1 MPPSPRA
8 ARSPGYRRGRRSTE
22 ISPGRRGCGY
32 GSRRRRR
39 AHRNSPA
46 SPAARL
52 WQNRSECAWW
62 LRRQSLRSGVRVAS
76 AWVFSLVESRRIRIM
91 YPGRPRRALN
101 GPVSCATV
109 AVGRSR
115 RNRMSVAFEIE
126 IVPTGTVGA
135 EMRGVDLASVNEAQ
149 VEAIK
154 GAWYRHDVLVFRDQ
168 EMTDDD
174 LLAFSRHFGTLDPP
188 PNQGAGRKSP
198 PGYPDI
204 YVISNVLDQKG
215 EPIGALGDGDAAW
228 HTDMSYIAQPPDA
241 SMLYSLEIPARGGD
255 TWFCG
260 MKAALA
266 KMPKSLLERIRTLD
280 IKHDGTYDSG
290 GYVRKGLKSA
300 SDPRTSVG
308 TPHPVVIQH
317 PVSGEPALYLGRRRN
332 AYVMGLELAE
342 SERLLDE
349 IWRYVETALYRHRW
363 ALGDLV
369 LWDNR
374 TTMHRRDAFDP
385 KARRVMHRTQIKGS
399 GAPRRPTRSGIT
411 R

>member
-1 MPPSPRA
+1 MWVWQAQAPAGTSKFTGVAGCEALARPVRMCIVAPA
-8 ARSPGYRRGRRSTE
+8 AIAPIRS
-22 ISPGRRGCGY
+22 
-32 GSRRRRR
+32 SRRV
-39 AHRNSPA
+39 SMC
-46 SPAARL
+46 S
-52 WQNRSECAWW
+52 
-62 LRRQSLRSGVRVAS
+62 
-76 AWVFSLVESRRIRIM
+76 SLVESRRIRIM
-91 YPGRPRRALN
+91 YPGRPHRALN

-135 EMRGVDLASVNEAQ
+135 EMRGVDLASMSEAQ

-174 LLAFSRHFGTLDPP
+174 LLAFSRHFGALDPP

-204 YVISNVLDQKG
+204 YVVSNVLDEKG

-241 SMLYSLEIPARGGD
+241 SMLYALEIPARGGD

-266 KMPKSLLERIRTLD
+266 KMPRELVERIRNLD

-290 GYVRKGLKSA
+290 GYVRKGMTA
-300 SDPRTSVG
+300 SNDPRESVG
-308 TPHPVVIQH
+308 TPHPIVIRH
-317 PVSGEPALYLGRRRN
+317 PVSGGKALYLGRRLN
-332 AYVMGLELAE
+332 AYVVGLPLAE
-342 SERLLDE
+342 SERLLDT
-349 IWRYVETALYRHRW
+349 IWSYVETAVYKHQW

-399 GAPRRPTRSGIT
+399 GAPARAAV
-411 R
+411 